1 MLGSSPSRNFCQP
14 LQMLDGAQNAGRS
27 RPRRSLHLIE
37 AEAYRRIMAG
47 EAPATLDEFAQQLLH
62 WLRQSYPEAAL
73 TTLATVENQIRE
85 TWHRRHDMIQ
95 GGGL

>member
-1 MLGSSPSRNFCQP
+1 MPAAPGHV
-14 LQMLDGAQNAGRS
+14 
-27 RPRRSLHLIE
+27 RSLHLIE
-37 AEAYRRIMAG
+37 AEAYRRVMAG
-47 EAPATLDEFAQQLLH
+47 ETLDEFAQQLLH
-62 WLRQSYPEAAL
+62 WLRQSYPEAAP

>member
-1 MLGSSPSRNFCQP
+1 
-14 LQMLDGAQNAGRS
+14 
-27 RPRRSLHLIE
+27 
-37 AEAYRRIMAG
+37 MAG

-62 WLRQSYPEAAL
+62 WLRQSYPEAAP

>member
-1 MLGSSPSRNFCQP
+1 MSAAPGH
-14 LQMLDGAQNAGRS
+14 A
-27 RPRRSLHLIE
+27 RSLHLIE

-62 WLRQSYPEAAL
+62 WLRQSYPEAAP